1 MGKSGGRPK
10 VSHYAMTMIFT
21 LVYHYQRK
29 NKLTTWNAWQKLTE
43 SNKFPGIVKQ
53 LYKRFKNKD
62 YYIGRMLDDKSVRD
76 KFYTNNVK
84 RRGKDKLLNYMFTK
98 KKDFTRRKKR
108 K

>member
-1 MGKSGGRPK
+1 MGKKIGRPK
-10 VSHYAMTMIFT
+10 VSHWGITQC
-21 LVYHYQRK
+21 LVYTYGYQK
-29 NKLTTWNAWQKLTE
+29 KYKLTTWNAWQRLTE
-43 SNKFPGIVKQ
+43 SKKFPGIVKQ

-62 YYIGRMLDDKSVRD
+62 YYINRMLTDKSVRD

-84 RRGKDKLLNYMFTK
+84 RRGKDKLLNYVFTK